1 MDSESTFVKHT
12 SCPFCGSSDANAV
25 YTDQHSHCFSCGKT
39 VYPKEGDDNIQPRK
53 ERKMARDCI
62 SPTDMAIQA
71 LSARSINKE
80 TCEKFGYY
88 TATVN
93 SKLCQVACYYDQARN
108 LIGQKLRFKDKEF
121 SVTGHIGTTLF
132 GGHLWSTGKKIVI
145 TEGEIDAL
153 SVSQV
158 QGNKWPVVSLPN
170 GAQSAPKVIADNI
183 EYLSNFDEVI
193 LMFDMDKPGRDAIEK
208 CAPLLPPGRCKI
220 ATLPLKDANECL
232 LNGKTQAIIEAIWQA
247 TVYRPDGIVSGDSLF
262 EKCVEEEVLK
272 DSLPYPWEC
281 INAKTYGIR
290 QGELIMLTAGSGTGK
305 STFIRELEY
314 YIGVTKGKK
323 CGIIALEESTKK
335 TGLELMSIEA
345 NKRLCIT
352 GDSVTRAEKEALYY
366 RTIGNG
372 NYFLYDHFGSLDGDN
387 LLAKLRYMAVALDC
401 HYLFLDH
408 ISIAISGLDEADER
422 KAIDKLM
429 TNLRQLVEETG
440 IALFV
445 VSHLK
450 RVDKGQSHEEGGCTS
465 LSQLRGSHAI
475 AQLSDM
481 VIGLERNQQGD
492 SPNTINIR
500 ILKNR
505 YSGDTGLTGSLHY
518 DKDTGRLYDSR
529 VSDLAE
535 TFDEPNNF

>member
-1 MDSESTFVKHT
+1 MSESMFIKHT
-12 SCPFCGSSDANAV
+12 SCPNCGSSDGNAL
-25 YTDQHSHCFSCGKT
+25 YSDHSHCFVCNKT
-39 VYPKEGDDNIQPRK
+39 VYMKDGEEQESVNQGK
-53 ERKMARDCI
+53 RKMASDCI
-62 SPTDMAIQA
+62 PTSDMTVMA
-71 LSARSINKE
+71 LTARGINKD
-80 TCEKFGYY
+80 TCEKYGYY
-88 TATVN
+88 TTTVN
-93 SKLCQVACYYDQARN
+93 NKTCQVACYYDPSRN
-108 LIGQKLRFKDKEF
+108 LVGQKLRFRDKNF
-121 SVTGHIGTTLF
+121 SITGNIGTTLF
-132 GGHLWSTGKKIVI
+132 GSHLWSNGRKIVV
-145 TEGEIDAL
+145 TEGEIDCL
-153 SVSQV
+153 SVAQV
-158 QGNKWPVVSLPN
+158 QGLKWPVVSLPN

-193 LMFDMDKPGRDAIEK
+193 LMFDMDKPGREAIER

-232 LNGKTQAIIEAIWQA
+232 LNGKTQSIIEAIWQA

-281 INAKTYGIR
+281 LNTKTYGIR
-290 QGELIMLTAGSGTGK
+290 QGELVMLTAGSGTGK

-352 GDSVTRAEKEALYY
+352 GDTVTRAEKEALYY

-492 SPNTINIR
+492 NPNTINIR

-505 YSGDTGLTGSLHY
+505 YSGDSGLTGSLHY
-518 DKDTGRLYDSR
+518 DRDTGRLYDSR

-535 TFDEPNNF
+535 AFDEPNTF

>member
-1 MDSESTFVKHT
+1 
-12 SCPFCGSSDANAV
+12 
-25 YTDQHSHCFSCGKT
+25 
-39 VYPKEGDDNIQPRK
+39 
-53 ERKMARDCI
+53 MARDCI
-62 SPTDMAIQA
+62 SPTDMSIQA
-71 LSARSINKE
+71 LSARGINKE

-88 TATVN
+88 IATVN
-93 SKLCQVACYYDQARN
+93 GKMCHVACYFDQSRN
-108 LIGQKLRFKDKEF
+108 IVGQKLRFKDKEF
-121 SVTGHIGTTLF
+121 SITGNIGTTLF
-132 GGHLWSTGKKIVI
+132 GAHLWSNGKKIVI

-170 GAQSAPKVIADNI
+170 GAQGAHKVLADNT

-193 LMFDMDKPGRDAIEK
+193 LMFDMDKPGREAIEK

-220 ATLPLKDANECL
+220 ATLPLKDVNECL

-281 INAKTYGIR
+281 LNAKTYGIR
-290 QGELIMLTAGSGTGK
+290 QGELVMLTAGSGTGK

-352 GDSVTRAEKEALYY
+352 GDSATRAEKEALYY

-450 RVDKGQSHEEGGCTS
+450 RVDKGQSHEEGGSTS

-500 ILKNR
+500 VLKNR
-505 YSGDTGLTGSLHY
+505 YSGNTGLTGSLHY

-535 TFDEPNNF
+535 TFDEPNTF

>member
-1 MDSESTFVKHT
+1 MDSDSTFVKHT
-12 SCPFCGSSDANAV
+12 SCQFCGSSDANSL
-25 YTDQHSHCFSCGKT
+25 YTDGHSHCFSCGKT
-39 VYPKEGDDNIQPRK
+39 VYPKEDGENIQPRK

-62 SPTDMAIQA
+62 SPADMSIQS
-71 LSARSINKE
+71 LTARGINKE

-88 TATVN
+88 VATVN
-93 SKLCQVACYYDQARN
+93 SKLCQVACYYDQSRN
-108 LIGQKLRFKDKEF
+108 IIGQKLRFKDKEF
-121 SVTGHIGTTLF
+121 SITGNIGTTLF
-132 GGHLWSTGKKIVI
+132 GSHLWSTGKKIVI

-170 GAQSAPKVIADNI
+170 GAQSAPKVIADNT

-193 LMFDMDKPGRDAIEK
+193 LMFDMDKPGREAIEK

-232 LNGKTQAIIEAIWQA
+232 LNGKTQSIIEAIWQA

-281 INAKTYGIR
+281 INTKTYGIR

-314 YIGVTKGKK
+314 YVGVTKGKK

-352 GDSVTRAEKEALYY
+352 GDSVTRTEKEALYY

-440 IALFV
+440 VALFV

-450 RVDKGQSHEEGGCTS
+450 RVDKGQSHEEGGSTS

-500 ILKNR
+500 VLKNR

>member
-1 MDSESTFVKHT
+1 MTSDSTFVKHT
-12 SCPFCGSSDANAV
+12 SCPSCGSSDANSL
-25 YTDQHSHCFSCGKT
+25 YTDGHSHCFSCGKT
-39 VYPKEGDDNIQPRK
+39 VYPKEDDDDTQPRK
-53 ERKMARDCI
+53 ERKMSRDCI
-62 SPTDMAIQA
+62 SPTDMAVQA
-71 LSARSINKE
+71 LTARGINKE

-88 TATVN
+88 ISTVN
-93 SKLCQVACYYDQARN
+93 GKLCHVACYYDQSRN
-108 LIGQKLRFKDKEF
+108 IVGQKLRFKNKEF
-121 SVTGHIGTTLF
+121 SITGNIGTTLF
-132 GGHLWSTGKKIVI
+132 GSHLWSNGKKIVI

-170 GAQSAPKVIADNI
+170 GAQGAHKTIAANT

-193 LMFDMDKPGRDAIEK
+193 LMFDMDKPGREAIEK

-281 INAKTYGIR
+281 LNTKTYGIR
-290 QGELIMLTAGSGTGK
+290 QGELVMLTAGSGTGK

-352 GDSVTRAEKEALYY
+352 GDTVTRAEKEDLYY

-492 SPNTINIR
+492 NPNTINIR

-505 YSGDTGLTGSLHY
+505 YSGDSSLTGSLHY
-518 DKDTGRLYDSR
+518 DRDTGRLYDSR

-535 TFDEPNNF
+535 TFDEPNTF

>member
-1 MDSESTFVKHT
+1 MTSDSTFVKHT
-12 SCPFCGSSDANAV
+12 SCQFCGSSDANSL
-25 YTDQHSHCFSCGKT
+25 YTDGHSHCFSCGKT
-39 VYPKEGDDNIQPRK
+39 VYPKEGDDNTQPRK
-53 ERKMARDCI
+53 ERKMSRDCI
-62 SPTDMAIQA
+62 SPADMSIQA
-71 LSARSINKE
+71 LSARGINKE

-88 TATVN
+88 IATVN
-93 SKLCQVACYYDQARN
+93 GKLCQVACYYDQARN
-108 LIGQKLRFKDKEF
+108 IIGQKLRFKDKEF
-121 SVTGHIGTTLF
+121 SITGNLGTTLF
-132 GGHLWSTGKKIVI
+132 GSHLWSNGKKIVI
-145 TEGEIDAL
+145 TEGEVDAL

-170 GAQSAPKVIADNI
+170 GAQGAHKVIADNT

-281 INAKTYGIR
+281 LNAKTYGIR
-290 QGELIMLTAGSGTGK
+290 QGELVMLTAGSGTGK

-352 GDSVTRAEKEALYY
+352 GDSVTHAEKEALYY

-450 RVDKGQSHEEGGCTS
+450 RVDKGQSHEEGGSTS

-505 YSGDTGLTGSLHY
+505 YSGDTGLTGSLYY